1 MPGRR
6 TIGVDMGGTK
16 LLAGAVDSGLSVHH
30 RAQRSLNRLDQS
42 YLLDVVVDAVEET
55 RESAGADVAAVGF
68 GIPSLIDQRSGNAVI
83 AVNLPLK
90 NIRFGDVMTE
100 RLGLPVFVDNDAN
113 LAALAE
119 HRAGAARGASDAVV
133 LTIGTGIGGG
143 LVLRNELYRGAI
155 GSGAELGHTVIDM
168 DGPPCQGNCP
178 NHGCVEVMA
187 SGTALEREALVIA
200 HERPYSGLAKALDSG
215 RELTGRLVTELA
227 HDGDEAS
234 IGALTLIGSRL
245 GVAIATFV
253 NIFNPE
259 VVVIGGGVIAAGELL
274 LGPAREVMARRAL
287 APAKDMV
294 RVVETSFGAE
304 SGMIGAA
311 LLAADPQ
318 AAEWGSGPPASS
330 AADPEDGP

>member
-55 RESAGADVAAVGF
+55 LESAGADVAAVGF

-119 HRAGAARGASDAVV
+119 HRAGAARGCSEAVV
-133 LTIGTGIGGG
+133 LTIGTGIGSG
-143 LVLRNELYRGAI
+143 LILRNELYRGAI
-155 GSGAELGHTVIDM
+155 GAGAELGHTVIDLN
-168 DGPPCQGNCP
+168 GPPCQGNCP
-178 NHGCVEVMA
+178 NHGCIESLA
-187 SGTALEREALVIA
+187 SGTALAREALRIA
-200 HERPYSGLAKALDSG
+200 HEQPSSGLGRALAAG
-215 RELTGRLVTELA
+215 RELEGPLVTELA
-227 HDGDEAS
+227 HNGDTAAIEA
-234 IGALTLIGSRL
+234 IELIGTRL
-245 GVAIATFV
+245 GVAIASFV

-259 VVVIGGGVIAAGELL
+259 VVIIGGGVMGAGELL
-274 LGPAREVMARRAL
+274 LNAARAEMLRRAL
-287 APAKDMV
+287 PPSRDIVEIVPAAFG
-294 RVVETSFGAE
+294 VEA
-304 SGMIGAA
+304 GMIGAA
-311 LLAADPQ
+311 ALVFDGLAQ
-318 AAEWGSGPPASS
+318 RAA
-330 AADPEDGP
+330 